1 MPNCKISP
9 DVKLAAI
16 RLHQQG
22 LLSLRE
28 ILDCVGFARRTFF
41 RVHKL
46 YHETGDVIKPRGEF
60 HGRPRTL
67 NLNDLQ
73 YLIELVHHR
82 PDWFLDELVGLM
94 ERNCFI
100 SVHYTTIHH
109 ELLCADVSLKKLHKI
124 TKECNEDL

>member
-1 MPNCKISP
+1 MPNRKISP
-9 DVKLAAI
+9 NVKLTAI

-22 LLSLRE
+22 LLSLWE

-41 RVHKL
+41 WVRKL
-46 YHETGDVIKPRGEF
+46 YCETGDVVKPRGEF

-94 ERNCFI
+94 ECNHFI
-100 SVHYTTIHH
+100 SVHYMTIHR
-109 ELLCADVSLKKLHKI
+109 ELLRADVSLKKLHKI
-124 TKECNEDL
+124 TKEHNEDL